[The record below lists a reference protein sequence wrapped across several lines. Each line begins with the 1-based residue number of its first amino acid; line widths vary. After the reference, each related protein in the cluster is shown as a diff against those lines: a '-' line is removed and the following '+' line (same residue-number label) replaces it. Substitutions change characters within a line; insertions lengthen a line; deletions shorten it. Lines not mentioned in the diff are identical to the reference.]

1 LIPGL
6 TFSMQLK
13 PPVQSSLV
21 SPICRLLIQ
30 PGFHTDASSP
40 SQVLQNREVGSP
52 DGVVGELDE
61 AGTREIVALGAAF
74 ISPLGNAAA
83 IEGTGSAVRPRRTL
97 ATLATTTVTGF
108 VQQ

>member
-1 LIPGL
+1 
-6 TFSMQLK
+6 MQLK
-13 PPVQSSLV
+13 PSVQLPLV
-21 SPICRLLIQ
+21 SPVGLLLVQ
-30 PGFHTDASSP
+30 PGLHTNALYPSKILQDGQVSP
-40 SQVLQNREVGSP
+40 P

-61 AGTREIVALGAAF
+61 AGTREIVALSAAF
-74 ISPLGNAAA
+74 ISPLGDVAA